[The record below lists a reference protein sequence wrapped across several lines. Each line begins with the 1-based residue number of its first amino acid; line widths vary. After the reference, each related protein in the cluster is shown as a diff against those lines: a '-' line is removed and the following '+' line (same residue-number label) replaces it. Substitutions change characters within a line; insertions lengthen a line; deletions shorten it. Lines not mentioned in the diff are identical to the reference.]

1 VSAALNLRAA
11 VHARLTGD
19 AVLGGVLG
27 GAKVYDEV
35 PGAAVPPYVV
45 LSQMTTKNRGT
56 VDEPAE
62 EHQLTLEVWSRQGGL
77 AEVLSAADAV
87 IATLGAALPA
97 VDGYRLANFT
107 WLQTDA
113 RRSSNG
119 RYRSAAL
126 KFRALTEPA

>member
-11 VHARLTGD
+11 VHARLSGD
-19 AVLGGVLG
+19 AALGGVLG

-35 PGAAVPPYVV
+35 PGAAAPPYVV
-45 LSQMTTKNRGT
+45 LGQMTTKNRGT
-56 VDEPAE
+56 VDEPSE

-77 AEVLSAADAV
+77 AEVLRAAEHVVTALD
-87 IATLGAALPA
+87 GAPPAL
-97 VDGYRLANFT
+97 DGYRLANFA
-107 WLQTDA
+107 WLETDA
-113 RRSSNG
+113 RRSPTG